1 MSPPSMQGPVI
12 ASLSAVLLIT
22 VAASSRRS
30 ALAAAPILQS
40 DSPARVAVTRG
51 FRPDDAGRYDAARTE
66 FDHALDQAR
75 ASRDRAAEAKALLRL
90 GAFLY
95 KHAQYDEARTELL
108 AALPLFE
115 MLGDNSGAGM
125 TLHHLGWVA
134 FVHETS
140 EKADEYWT
148 RGLTVVQAAG
158 DRRSEV
164 QLLHN
169 RTFVMPP
176 GPERTALL
184 QRVLQLA
191 REIGDARTEAGA
203 LYKIG
208 QEQSRD
214 GHYAE
219 ALEALQEALRGFE
232 RIGADDSV
240 ARVLLELARLHV
252 SHGRPD
258 RAQAF
263 DARASALLRRLGD
276 KAAIAEATG
285 VRANMY
291 RESGQLREAVAV
303 QRRALTLTMEVGGE
317 RMINLERLRLARL
330 YLDRGEPRRAKAL
343 LDEVLDGTD
352 TLTRTMAYDPL
363 GEVYFALGQYEQA
376 REAADR
382 AARTTREPGERPFM
396 LVNRAKAD
404 EKLGRNSEALA
415 DIDEALQI
423 VEHAR
428 EHLVPIDSM
437 KQGYGERLQRLF
449 AFAVELRA
457 RLGRPE
463 AALEA
468 AERARARAF
477 LDLLATSRSG
487 SAGAKVR
494 PTASGALDARNDPA
508 VQSVASATPA
518 SVDQLA
524 AIARRLDSVIV
535 SYWVGPTT
543 TLVWIVDGEGHVGSA
558 SIRVSARRLASLIGQ
573 TSAEI
578 GRASARGDALVAEGR
593 KPIHAWRELH
603 DLLIRRV
610 LQFLPRA
617 RGSLLTIV
625 PHGPL
630 FRLSFAALVDA
641 GGTYLIERYA
651 VHYVPS
657 GGSLLYLRPR
667 QTTADS
673 PARYLLVADPGG
685 SAGTAQL
692 RPLPGAARE
701 VAAIRK
707 ALPPGTTDV
716 LTGARASESGVR
728 RLVGHHAVIH
738 LATHG
743 LLRDDRPFA
752 SFLAFGGRGRD
763 PATDGRLTT
772 ADIYDLE
779 LDAELVVLSACR
791 SAQGP
796 VTGDGVL
803 GMTRAFMYAGAPS
816 VIATLWDVADQTGA
830 ELMPAFYRSWRRG
843 DAKSVALRDA
853 QLQLLRRLRAGRV
866 LLATPGGDRP
876 LHDHPFFWA
885 GFVLLG
891 EP

>member
-1 MSPPSMQGPVI
+1 
-12 ASLSAVLLIT
+12 
-22 VAASSRRS
+22 
-30 ALAAAPILQS
+30 LAE
-40 DSPARVAVTRG
+40 AR
-51 FRPDDAGRYDAARTE
+51 DAHDA
-66 FDHALDQAR
+66 
-75 ASRDRAAEAKALLRL
+75 AAEAEALR
-90 GAFLY
+90 GMGTVLY
-95 KHAQYDEARTELL
+95 KQARYEEARVQLL
-108 AALPLFE
+108 AALQLYE
-115 MLGDNSGAGM
+115 ALADHASAGW
-125 TLHHLGWVA
+125 TLHDLGRVA
-134 FVHETS
+134 RAQETGAA
-140 EKADEYWT
+140 ADAYWA
-148 RGLTVVQAAG
+148 RGLTEMIAAG
-158 DRRSEV
+158 DRHGEARLLYERASVIRSHQEK
-164 QLLHN
+164 
-169 RTFVMPP
+169 
-176 GPERTALL
+176 TAAL
-184 QRVLQLA
+184 QRVLQFA
-191 REIGDARTEAGA
+191 REIGDAHTEGLA
-203 LYKIG
+203 LFGIG
-208 QEQSRD
+208 DEQFWD
-214 GHYAE
+214 GRYAT
-219 ALEALQEALRGFE
+219 ALQTLQEALDRFE
-232 RIGADDSV
+232 RAGARESV
-240 ARVLLELARLHV
+240 APVLVELGRFYENHGKPERARLFYQRAI
-252 SHGRPD
+252 SMLQRSGEKEGL
-258 RAQAF
+258 AQAF
-263 DARASALLRRLGD
+263 GAVSNLHRAAR
-276 KAAIAEATG
+276 
-285 VRANMY
+285 
-291 RESGQLREAVAV
+291 Q
-303 QRRALTLTMEVGGE
+303 
-317 RMINLERLRLARL
+317 LRLAARAAERALALRMEMGSARL
-330 YLDRGEPRRAKAL
+330 INIERIRLAHLHIALGEHGRAKAL
-343 LDEVLDGTD
+343 LEDVMQTTD
-352 TLTRTMAYDPL
+352 TFSRNLAYDPL
-363 GEVYFALGQYEQA
+363 AEVYLALGRFEEA
-376 REAADR
+376 REAADL
-382 AARTTREPGERPFM
+382 AARLTREPAERPFM
-396 LVNRAKAD
+396 LANRARAD
-404 EKLGRNSEALA
+404 EKLGDSRQALA
-415 DIDEALQI
+415 DVDEALQV
-423 VEHAR
+423 VEQSRAQ
-428 EHLVPIDSM
+428 LVRTDAM

-449 AFAVELRA
+449 DFAIDLRV

-463 AALEA
+463 AGLEA
-468 AERARARAF
+468 AEQARARAF
-477 LDLLATSRSG
+477 LDLLATRRAHLE
-487 SAGAKVR
+487 SAKDLT
-494 PTASGALDARNDPA
+494 PSASVTSVGTDAL
-508 VQSVASATPA
+508 QSAASATPA
-518 SVDQLA
+518 SLDDLA
-524 AIARRLDSVIV
+524 QIARRLDSTIV
-535 SYWVGPTT
+535 SYWVGRTT
-543 TLVWIVDGEGHVGSA
+543 TIVWVVDREGKLNAATVP
-558 SIRVSARRLASLIGQ
+558 VSSRRLASLIGQ

-578 GRASARGDALVAEGR
+578 GRASSRGDALVAEGR

-603 DLLIRRV
+603 DLLIRPV

-685 SAGTAQL
+685 SAAIAQL
-692 RPLPGAARE
+692 PPLPGAARE

-707 ALPPGTTDV
+707 VLPPGTTDV

-843 DAKSVALRDA
+843 HAKSVALRDA
-853 QLQLLRRLRAGRV
+853 QLELLRRLRAGRV

-876 LHDHPFFWA
+876 LRDHPFFWA